1 MKGLADLLEKQ
12 GRFGDSELVHL
23 NPAEVKMLE
32 KMSPTGKLT
41 TNPTTGKKEAFLP
54 ILAAVLTAVGTT
66 AYGAKQSRKAQKRA
80 EEQAQTRA
88 LIEGAAPNIAN
99 VQEVIPE
106 DIQGTDVS
114 GLKAA
119 LEAIEYGEDPP
130 LPTEDPI
137 PSDLSEEELVAL
149 LEQSGG
155 LESLMMADGGPVGT
169 PNDVYF
175 FGVPQIMGMMQD
187 PNPQIQQV
195 GMQLAGQM
203 EAMPEAGMVPA
214 TQDQIRTMAYGGAIS
229 EERLNNARLR

>member
-1 MKGLADLLEKQ
+1 M
-12 GRFGDSELVHL
+12 
-23 NPAEVKMLE
+23 
-32 KMSPTGKLT
+32 
-41 TNPTTGKKEAFLP
+41 AFA
-54 ILAAVLTAVGTT
+54 IIASVVTAVGTA

-88 LIEGAAPNIAN
+88 LIEGSAPNIAN
-99 VQEVIPE
+99 VQEVVPE
-106 DIQGTDVS
+106 NVQGTDVS
-114 GLKAA
+114 GLAAA
-119 LEAIEYGEDPP
+119 LDAIEYGGDVP

-155 LESLMMADGGPVGT
+155 LEGLIPQMADGGPVGT
-169 PNDVYF
+169 PNDVYY

-187 PNPQIQQV
+187 PDPQIQQV